1 MSTVD
6 QSPAELA
13 VTIVRGD
20 DFSMGVALQ
29 DATPAAIDLTGWTLR
44 AQVRARPNG
53 PLLASWTFTNRNDAA
68 GTFTMNLSA
77 ADTAKLPEA
86 CESDLETVDAGG
98 VVRTY
103 LRLTMTVEGDTTR

>member
-1 MSTVD
+1 MPTVD

-20 DFSMGVALQ
+20 DFSLGIALK

-44 AQVRARPNG
+44 AQVRAKPDSE
-53 PLLASWTFTNRNDAA
+53 LLASWEITNRNDAA
-68 GTFTMNLSA
+68 GTFTMSLDG
-77 ADTAKLPEA
+77 ADTAQFPA
-86 CESDLETVDAGG
+86 WCYSDLETVDAGG

-103 LRLTMTVEGDTTR
+103 LRLAMTVERDTTR